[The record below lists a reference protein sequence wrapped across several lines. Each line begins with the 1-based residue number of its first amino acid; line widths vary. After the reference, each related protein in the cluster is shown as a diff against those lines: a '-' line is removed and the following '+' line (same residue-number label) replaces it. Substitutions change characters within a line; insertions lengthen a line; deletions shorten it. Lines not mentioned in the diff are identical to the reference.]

1 MKKNLKFDGQGWALG
16 DLVKIS
22 VSGADGRRLAPL
34 GIVSSLFHN
43 EKQIKIFPSVSVYN
57 MRTGTIEEHYVEDLE
72 LISESN
78 A

>member
-1 MKKNLKFDGQGWALG
+1 MKKNLKFDAAEWALG

-22 VSGADGRRLAPL
+22 VSGTDGRRAEAL
-34 GIVSSLFHN
+34 GLVSSLFYN

>member
-1 MKKNLKFDGQGWALG
+1 MKKNLKFDAVEWALG

-22 VSGADGRRLAPL
+22 VSGADGRRAEAL
-34 GIVSSLFHN
+34 GLVSSLFHN